1 MCVCVC
7 VSVFVGVC
15 VCVSVWV
22 WSQKRFTGF
31 MCHKSAAVEIL
42 ECLQTGLLSVLFTS
56 RHLSLFSDGT
66 CMFYST
72 IIPTHSPSP
81 V

>member
-1 MCVCVC
+1 MSVCMCVC
-7 VSVFVGVC
+7 VC

-42 ECLQTGLLSVLFTS
+42 ECLQTGLLSVLLTS

-72 IIPTHSPSP
+72 IIPTRSPSP
-81 V
+81 F